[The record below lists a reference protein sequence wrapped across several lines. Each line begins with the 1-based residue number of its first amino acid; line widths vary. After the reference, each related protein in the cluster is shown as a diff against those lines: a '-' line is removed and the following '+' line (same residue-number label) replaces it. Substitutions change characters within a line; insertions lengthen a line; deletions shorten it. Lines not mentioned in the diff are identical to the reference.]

1 VRALVKIC
9 RENSMLENFFGL
21 MKNELLY
28 LNHYESIE
36 EFEKVLKQYIW

>member
-1 VRALVKIC
+1 
-9 RENSMLENFFGL
+9 MLENFLGL